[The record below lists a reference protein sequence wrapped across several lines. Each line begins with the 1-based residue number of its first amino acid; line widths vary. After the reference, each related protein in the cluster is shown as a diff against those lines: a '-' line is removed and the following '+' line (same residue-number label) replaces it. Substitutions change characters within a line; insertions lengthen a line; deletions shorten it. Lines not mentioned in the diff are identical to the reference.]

1 MIDIFERLN
10 NEHIEIIDKYW
21 SAFSFGLSSSEGQDV
36 LGKARSA
43 FFRHVF
49 REEQE
54 LCRILLAAAEK
65 NAHIALELSR
75 INEDVLALTRVIIDS
90 FSEVMA
96 SYNAET
102 RYYYRQIMYAILNRV
117 SLEEKSL
124 LQKYTHLISLFANS
138 TSH

>member
-1 MIDIFERLN
+1 MMDLFERLN
-10 NEHIEIIDKYW
+10 NEHIDIIDKYW
-21 SAFSFGLSSSEGQDV
+21 SAYSFGLSSMEGQDV

-43 FFRHVF
+43 FFSHVF

-54 LCRILLAAAEK
+54 LCQILLAAAEK
-65 NAHIALELSR
+65 NTQIALELSR

-102 RYYYRQIMYAILNRV
+102 RYYYRQIMYTILNRV
-117 SLEEKSL
+117 SLEEESL
-124 LQKYTHLISLFANS
+124 LQRYTHLLSLF
-138 TSH
+138 TKITH